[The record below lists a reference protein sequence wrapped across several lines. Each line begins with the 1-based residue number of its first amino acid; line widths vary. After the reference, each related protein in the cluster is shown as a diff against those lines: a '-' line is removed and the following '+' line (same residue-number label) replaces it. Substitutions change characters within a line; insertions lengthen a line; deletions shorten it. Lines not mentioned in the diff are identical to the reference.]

1 MRYLLDTNIVISLV
15 NDELASPLP
24 EGRYAV
30 SVITELELL
39 SFSKLSADEEAVIK
53 SFLSLA
59 DKVGLTEEVKREAI
73 RLRKNYRLKLP
84 DAIVA
89 ASAIAINATLV
100 TNDAKLDG
108 IPELTVTGLA
118 LK

>member
-15 NDELASPLP
+15 NNELASTLP

-39 SFSKLSADEEAVIK
+39 SFPKLGPDEEAIIR

-59 DKVGLTEEVKREAI
+59 DRVELTEDVKNKSI
-73 RLRKNYRLKLP
+73 QLRKKYRLKLP
-84 DAIVA
+84 DAIIA
-89 ASAIAINATLV
+89 ASAMAINATLV
-100 TNDAKLDG
+100 TNDSRLSAT
-108 IPELTVTGLA
+108 PELSVTGLA

>member
-39 SFSKLSADEEAVIK
+39 SFPKLGPDEEAIIR

-59 DKVGLTEEVKREAI
+59 DRVELTEDVKSKSI
-73 RLRKNYRLKLP
+73 QLRKNHRLKLP
-84 DAIVA
+84 DAIVV
-89 ASAIAINATLV
+89 ASAIAINAVLV
-100 TNDAKLDG
+100 TNDAKLSV
-108 IPELTVTGLA
+108 IPELTVAGVA